1 MTTQSQRSNPQQI
14 TRFSLLRHGRTVW
27 NEQRRLQGRGDS
39 PLTDSGRQLVGIW
52 AEQLKENGFA
62 RIIASDLGRVKE
74 TVCILNRV
82 LDLPVHFDSRL
93 QEQSW
98 GDWEGLS
105 LAEIREEQPD
115 ILEQQIEAG
124 WDFNAPRGESRQAVK
139 ERVFTAFDE
148 FHRRYPGEHILIV
161 CHQAVINCTLYHLAG
176 RLFMPYEPKLVK
188 KGYMHEIIREQSGFK
203 TSQLNIRLA
212 KESDLP

>member
-1 MTTQSQRSNPQQI
+1 MIPQPQTGTSDQT
-14 TRFSLLRHGRTVW
+14 TRFSLLRHGKTVW
-27 NEQRRLQGRGDS
+27 NEQRRLQGRGNS
-39 PLTDSGRQLVGIW
+39 PLTDSGRQLVELW
-52 AEQLKENGFA
+52 AQQLKGNGFE

-74 TVCILNRV
+74 TVSIINRILE
-82 LDLPVHFDSRL
+82 LPVEYDSRL

-105 LAEIREEQPD
+105 LAQIREEQPD

-124 WDFNAPRGESRQAVK
+124 WGFNAPGGESRLAVK
-139 ERVFTAFDE
+139 NRVFTALDDM
-148 FHRRYPGEHILIV
+148 HSRYPGEHILIV

-188 KGYMHEIIREQSGFK
+188 KGYMHEIVREPQ
-203 TSQLNIRLA
+203 
-212 KESDLP
+212 